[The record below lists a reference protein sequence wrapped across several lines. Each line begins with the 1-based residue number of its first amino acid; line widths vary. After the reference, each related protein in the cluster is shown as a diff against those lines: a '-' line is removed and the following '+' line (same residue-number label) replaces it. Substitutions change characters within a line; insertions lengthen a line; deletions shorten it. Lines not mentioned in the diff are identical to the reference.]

1 MSLSFP
7 VCLLQIMANYD
18 MVLQCW
24 GPVEADYNN
33 HGGLVLS
40 RSVDNIGLYFALAQ
54 RVTFFF
60 LMLRH
65 ISKMHEM
72 PWTRARLY

>member
-1 MSLSFP
+1 MSRLSLS
-7 VCLLQIMANYD
+7 QIMANFD
-18 MVLQCW
+18 MVLKCW
-24 GPVEADYNN
+24 GPVEADYNK

-40 RSVDNIGLYFALAQ
+40 RSVDNIGLYFVLAQ
-54 RVTFFF
+54 GDTFF
-60 LMLRH
+60 LLILRH